1 MAMND
6 YFRFLRTPLG
16 LEIGVGAQRLQIRE
30 GYLVLPQLAQA
41 SEGTTEVGSVWN
53 RSDDGSNQQRDS
65 GGVVDL

>member
-30 GYLVLPQLAQA
+30 GYLVMPQLAQA
-41 SEGTTEVGSVWN
+41 SEATTEVGAKWT
-53 RSDDGSNQQRDS
+53 RIEDGTNQQRDS
-65 GGVVDL
+65 AGVRGD